1 MAAQETLLNG
11 RYRLISQVASGGMA
25 VVYKAQDLALSRIVA
40 VKILRPSL
48 TGDPQFLTRFRQE
61 ARNVANLSHP
71 NIVTL
76 HDVGQDGNTYY
87 MVMEYIEG
95 QDLKKLVRA
104 NAPFSIDRMLNIAIQ
119 ICAGVGYAHRAG
131 LVHADVKPQNAL
143 VTSDDRVK
151 VTDFG
156 IAQALQHTQAQ
167 ERQSVVWGSPH
178 YFAPEQASGETPTPA
193 SDVYS
198 IGIVMFEMLT
208 GKLPYNGA
216 DQQELALAHIR
227 EQVPHVTDHNPS
239 VPVHLDRIIYK
250 VMSKEPANR
259 YRTADQLGRILISYQ
274 KQGGEAT
281 ANVPPSG
288 PSPNQPVVQS
298 AAPPQV
304 QGQQPLRAPY
314 VPQQPQPGQAAQ
326 APTMRPGEYNGGHPV
341 PRTTNVPPYTPLPST
356 PQQQPLRA
364 PYVPQQTPP
373 PATPYAAPYTPAG
386 SALDRAGAAATNVNA
401 GSYGSYGS
409 SGRPATGPYVPPSTT
424 GPYAPDGSGPRS
436 VPEYQVQT
444 SPSGIDVVS
453 IVLAFIAFLAVLG
466 LLPLWFAVW
475 NTWFPGR

>member
-25 VVYKAQDLALSRIVA
+25 VVYKAQDLALSRMVA

-95 QDLKKLVRA
+95 QDLKKVIRA

-198 IGIVMFEMLT
+198 VGIVMFEMLT

-281 ANVPPSG
+281 ANVPPAA
-288 PSPNQPVVQS
+288 PSPNQPIVQS

-304 QGQQPLRAPY
+304 QPQQPLPRAIC
-314 VPQQPQPGQAAQ
+314 
-326 APTMRPGEYNGGHPV
+326 
-341 PRTTNVPPYTPLPST
+341 
-356 PQQQPLRA
+356 
-364 PYVPQQTPP
+364 
-373 PATPYAAPYTPAG
+373 
-386 SALDRAGAAATNVNA
+386 AATA
-401 GSYGSYGS
+401 
-409 SGRPATGPYVPPSTT
+409 
-424 GPYAPDGSGPRS
+424 
-436 VPEYQVQT
+436 
-444 SPSGIDVVS
+444 
-453 IVLAFIAFLAVLG
+453 
-466 LLPLWFAVW
+466 
-475 NTWFPGR
+475 PGRTSSASPNNAARRVQRR